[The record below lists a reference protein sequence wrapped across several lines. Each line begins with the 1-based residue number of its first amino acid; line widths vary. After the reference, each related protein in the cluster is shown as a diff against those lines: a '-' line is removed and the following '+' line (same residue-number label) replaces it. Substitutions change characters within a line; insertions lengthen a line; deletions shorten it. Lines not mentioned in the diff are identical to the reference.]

1 MCGDGDLSHEC
12 LLSLESLPCT
22 ERAFTSSFYK
32 KNYFTISKA
41 TLSFIPYHF
50 IIQSTSQLLFY
61 HSAHQNNINYTIKL
75 YKIIYHSFLIFVYL
89 SLFQPHLYT
98 ATTFSTT
105 PPPHNNH
112 RDPKPTT
119 ILANTNL

>member
-1 MCGDGDLSHEC
+1 MGTGTSLMNVCFRLNHFHAPKEHSH
-12 LLSLESLPCT
+12 LVST
-22 ERAFTSSFYK
+22 K
-32 KNYFTISKA
+32 KNYFTISKT

-50 IIQSTSQLLFY
+50 IIQPTSQLLFY

-75 YKIIYHSFLIFVYL
+75 YKIIYHSFLIYVSL

-98 ATTFSTT
+98 ATTLLTA

-112 RDPKPTT
+112 HDPKPTT